1 MVIGDIMLDSY
12 IIGTAYRISPEAPV
26 PVVNVQKKENRPGGA
41 ANVAVNLKSLGAQV
55 SMCAVLG
62 NDEEGNLLLASLK
75 KAGIYTDGIIKDETR
90 NTTTKTRIVA
100 SNHQMLRVDSES
112 CEPVNQNIL
121 NDLVKYIQVKIEKK
135 QCDVII
141 FEDYDKGLLCES
153 FIQKVVEIA
162 NNHKIPVV
170 VDPKK
175 NNFFSY
181 KKVTLFKPNLKE
193 LNEGMNVNIP
203 KNDLPAIQHAVKE
216 LNQKLNAETIMLTLS
231 ENGVLLYTSN
241 SFKHIKAHSR
251 QIADVSGAG
260 DTVISVAALC
270 VAMNVKADFMA
281 ELSNIAGGLVCEKA
295 GVVPVNKDEL
305 FKETSRLIYNTDD
318 TPVV

>member
-1 MVIGDIMLDSY
+1 MLDAY
-12 IIGTAYRISPEAPV
+12 VIGTAYRISPEAPV

-62 NDEEGNLLLASLK
+62 NDEEGNLLLSALE

-90 NTTTKTRIVA
+90 NTTTKTRVVA
-100 SNHQMLRVDSES
+100 GNHQMIRIDSEN

-121 NDLVKYIQVKIEKK
+121 NRLVKYVQSKIEKK

-141 FEDYDKGLLCES
+141 FEDYDKGLLNES
-153 FIQKVVEIA
+153 FIQKVLEIA
-162 NNHKIPVV
+162 NYHKIPVV

-193 LNEGMNVNIP
+193 LNEGLNVSIP
-203 KNDLPAIQHAVKE
+203 KNNISAIRHAVKK
-216 LNQKLNAETIMLTLS
+216 LNQTLRAETIMLTLS

-241 SFKHIKAHSR
+241 TFKHIKAHSR

-270 VAMNVKADFMA
+270 VATKVKTDFMA

-305 FKETSRLIYNTDD
+305 FKEASRIIYNKK
-318 TPVV
+318 